1 MANYYRQIIETLD
14 NLVKS
19 RFIEMFGTRESYSDK
34 WEMKPFTS
42 CCDVL
47 YGFPFNSEMFN
58 ENSEGMPLIR
68 IRDINTGF
76 SNTYTTEKVDSIY
89 EVHNG
94 DILVGMDG
102 DFCAKQWT
110 SGTALLN
117 QRTCKMKG
125 KEGTVNDQF
134 MLHYLEPELLQ
145 IHRNTAS
152 TTVKH
157 LSAKEINKMKMPLPP
172 LDLQEEF
179 STFVKQVDKS
189 KF

>member
-1 MANYYRQIIETLD
+1 
-14 NLVKS
+14 
-19 RFIEMFGTRESYSDK
+19 
-34 WEMKPFTS
+34 
-42 CCDVL
+42 
-47 YGFPFNSEMFN
+47 
-58 ENSEGMPLIR
+58 
-68 IRDINTGF
+68 
-76 SNTYTTEKVDSIY
+76 
-89 EVHNG
+89 
-94 DILVGMDG
+94 MDG

-125 KEGTVNDQF
+125 IEGIVNDQF

-179 STFVKQVDKS
+179 SAFVEQVDKS
-189 KF
+189 KFVDSGGDE